1 MFICKQKINFILHVF
16 FEILQRYCKFV
27 VLCALGMSC
36 YKDTKRFYQLP
47 KNFRVYLQVKSQL
60 HPPRFSGDTAKIL
73 KLLILG
79 AFGVPSHEHPN
90 IDAISLYKTSMYN
103 CMPKINLLIHFFLG
117 ILHFKESCN
126 LISP

>member
-1 MFICKQKINFILHVF
+1 MFSL
-16 FEILQRYCKFV
+16 RYCKDIANLLFFV
-27 VLCALGMSC
+27 LWAYLATKTQ
-36 YKDTKRFYQLP
+36 KDSISFQKTFVFICRQKASFI
-47 KNFRVYLQVKSQL
+47 
-60 HPPRFSGDTAKIL
+60 PPRFSGDTAKIL
-73 KLLILG
+73 ELLILG